1 MGANVY
7 THFRTTD
14 AKFTGAIGDL
24 KEFKE
29 GMLVI
34 EYEEICIDNIDK
46 VSVRVVPNGEIVVG
60 ATVRVIER
68 LRACEDS
75 SKYIFGLGDCMVD
88 DQMNNSYGTVVGI
101 DYHNRTIRV
110 SYDNSDE
117 CYWVYDKS
125 ELEVVELV

>member
-1 MGANVY
+1 MSSITTNV
-7 THFRTTD
+7 D
-14 AKFTGAIGDL
+14 LTGTIGDL

-60 ATVRVIER
+60 ATVRVVER
-68 LRACEDS
+68 LRDCEDS
-75 SKYIFGLGDCMVD
+75 SKYRFGLGDCMVD
-88 DQMNNSYGTVVGI
+88 DQMNNSYGTVI
-101 DYHNRTIRV
+101 DITTTREVRV
-110 SYDNSDE
+110 CYDDSDE
-117 CYWVYDKS
+117 CYWIYDES

>member
-1 MGANVY
+1 
-7 THFRTTD
+7 
-14 AKFTGAIGDL
+14 
-24 KEFKE
+24 
-29 GMLVI
+29 MLVI

-68 LRACEDS
+68 LRDCEDRCD
-75 SKYIFGLGDCMVD
+75 YRFGLGDCMVD

-101 DYHNRTIRV
+101 NDSTGAIRV
-110 SYDNSDE
+110 SYGNSDE
-117 CYWVYDKS
+117 HCWLYAKS